1 MSDKVTLSAKSRTT
15 DFGSAGSRR
24 LIRAGYI
31 PAVIYGKQAP
41 VHCAVNAKE
50 FGMKMHTFTGS
61 TLVTLSVDGT
71 DHTVFVKNY
80 QENLLKGIIQHID
93 FYEVT
98 AGSKVRAH
106 VVIELV
112 GTPAGVRN
120 GGVLDQVL
128 HEVDIECLPK
138 DLPSEI
144 KVDVSALEIN
154 ESIRVGQLAGSTHL
168 KTRQLQQSRQ
178 SRLRK
183 QLLQRMQ
190 PQLRVQIQQPP
201 QQHQRQN
208 NACYLWLRESRAEVR
223 RHTA

>member
-1 MSDKVTLSAKSRTT
+1 MRVQGEKEMSDKVTLSAKSRTT

-24 LIRAGYI
+24 LISAGYI

-112 GTPAGVRN
+112 GTPAGLRN

-154 ESIRVGQLAGSTHL
+154 ESIRVGQLAVGEGVKIHTPEDETVATV
-168 KTRQLQQSRQ
+168 KAV
-178 SRLRK
+178 K
-183 QLLQRMQ
+183 VEEAA
-190 PQLRVQIQQPP
+190 P
-201 QQHQRQN
+201 
-208 NACYLWLRESRAEVR
+208 AEDAAAAESAD
-223 RHTA
+223 TAAAAAPETK